1 MKLSDDEFLTV
12 ADVAAILRLNQ
23 MTVRNWIDQG
33 YLPAFRVG
41 RRVRILRSYL
51 EQFLEASRTQ
61 APAARP
67 SHPDVEAEGPA
78 PPAAPSEEG

>member
-12 ADVAAILRLNQ
+12 ADVATILRLNQ

-41 RRVRILRSYL
+41 RRIRILRSDL
-51 EQFLEASRTQ
+51 EQFLERSRTQ
-61 APAARP
+61 APAAEPPR
-67 SHPDVEAEGPA
+67 PDVAPEASA
-78 PPAAPSEEG
+78 PPATPSDEG